1 LVSPGKMVVLDFS
14 KIISQ
19 HKKQVLTAY
28 IANKLFTA
36 RRMKNIPP
44 FALFVEEAH
53 NYIPEKA
60 GKDIAVAK
68 GILRTI
74 AREGRKF
81 GAALVIISQRPK
93 HLDTTT
99 LANCNTHLIL
109 RITNP
114 YDLDHIKAG
123 SEGLD
128 SNSISIIPSLRVGE
142 GMLVGEAVS
151 APTLVKIRWRI
162 SQPSK
167 HESTLEESAIRY
179 FADSSKDDEEANAF
193 L

>member
-1 LVSPGKMVVLDFS
+1 M
-14 KIISQ
+14 
-19 HKKQVLTAY
+19 
-28 IANKLFTA
+28 
-36 RRMKNIPP
+36 
-44 FALFVEEAH
+44 FVEEAH
-53 NYIPEKA
+53 NYIPEKT
-60 GKDIAVAK
+60 GKENAMAK

-93 HLDTTT
+93 YLDTTT

-114 YDLDHIKAG
+114 YDLDHIKAS

-128 SNSISIIPSLRVGE
+128 SSSISILPSLRVGE
-142 GMLVGEAVS
+142 GMLIGEAVS
-151 APTLVKIRWRI
+151 APTLVRIRERK

-167 HESTLEESAIRY
+167 HESTLEESAKKY
-179 FADSSKDDEEANAF
+179 SSSSEQKEEEADAF

>member
-1 LVSPGKMVVLDFS
+1 
-14 KIISQ
+14 
-19 HKKQVLTAY
+19 
-28 IANKLFTA
+28 
-36 RRMKNIPP
+36 
-44 FALFVEEAH
+44 
-53 NYIPEKA
+53 
-60 GKDIAVAK
+60 
-68 GILRTI
+68 
-74 AREGRKF
+74 
-81 GAALVIISQRPK
+81 VIISQRPK

-114 YDLDHIKAG
+114 YDLDHIKSS

-128 SNSISIIPSLRVGE
+128 SSSIQIIPSLRVGE

-151 APTLVKIRWRI
+151 APTLVRIRERK

-167 HESTLEESAIRY
+167 HESTLEDAAKKFSSASDQEEEEV
-179 FADSSKDDEEANAF
+179 DSF